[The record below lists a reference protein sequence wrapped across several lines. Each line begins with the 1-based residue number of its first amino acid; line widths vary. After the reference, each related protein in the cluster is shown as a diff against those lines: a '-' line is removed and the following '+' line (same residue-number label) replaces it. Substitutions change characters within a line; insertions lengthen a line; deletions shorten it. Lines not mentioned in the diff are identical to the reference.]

1 MFMVSVQKIRKRL
14 KFKLF
19 ITDWLKS
26 RPCENSLAF
35 CTSDNLTIFFFIIK
49 EERRLNLIAFRSGEV
64 QKSAR
69 NYSDGL
75 DFTIA

>member
-1 MFMVSVQKIRKRL
+1 MIMVSVQKIRKKL

-35 CTSDNLTIFFFIIK
+35 CTSDNLTIFFMK

-64 QKSAR
+64 HKSAR

>member
-1 MFMVSVQKIRKRL
+1 MFMVSVQKIRKKL

-35 CTSDNLTIFFFIIK
+35 CTSDNLTIWVFLLKKK
-49 EERRLNLIAFRSGEV
+49 EG
-64 QKSAR
+64 
-69 NYSDGL
+69 
-75 DFTIA
+75 